1 MKHPP
6 DTRRRRRGFSDE
18 RGSSRLSFYLVVL
31 VIAAA
36 GYAAYQV
43 VPVLYR
49 ASVFKVYMKDTVDKG
64 AATGKDAEW
73 VRGQLNTV
81 GVQEY
86 GLPPGAL
93 VETNLSDGRINARV
107 RYTRPID
114 LTAYVYQYDFDHAV
128 KSDKF
133 LGTQ

>member
-6 DTRRRRRGFSDE
+6 DTRRRRGFSDE
-18 RGSSRLSFYLVVL
+18 RGAARLSFYLV
-31 VIAAA
+31 IALIAVAA
-36 GYAAYQV
+36 YVAYQV
-43 VPVLYR
+43 APVMYR
-49 ASVFKVYMKDTVDKG
+49 ASVYKVYMKDTVDKG

-73 VRGQLNTV
+73 VKGQLRSV
-81 GVQEY
+81 GVEEY
-86 GLPPGAL
+86 GLPAGAL
-93 VETNLSDGRINARV
+93 VEANTSEGRLNARV

-133 LGTQ
+133 LSGQ